1 MGFFCTIADCY
12 KKMFVPNGRASRR
25 EFWYFQLYM
34 FLIYI
39 AVVSLF
45 AQVLTWTYGRSSV
58 TALGTAPGFLIMLL
72 ILVYILSLPALF
84 CVTVR
89 RLHDTN
95 VSGWWIVCPLLS
107 FLIVQILIQMDLS
120 NGWKAL
126 WIGLASLPFIII
138 LLWCLKPSYPKEN
151 HYGPVPDEGKTDVV
165 NPEEVKAGLVKPV
178 EEKPEVVKAAEEKHE
193 KVKPEEVKP
202 AVEKVII
209 DSTEDLKAED

>member
-107 FLIVQILIQMDLS
+107 FLIVQILAQMDLDY
-120 NGWKAL
+120 GWKAF

-151 HYGPVPDEGKTDVV
+151 HYGPVPDEEKTDVV
-165 NPEEVKAGLVKPV
+165 NPEEVKAGLEKIVVV
-178 EEKPEVVKAAEEKHE
+178 ENT
-193 KVKPEEVKP
+193 
-202 AVEKVII
+202 
-209 DSTEDLKAED
+209 DDLKAED

>member
-72 ILVYILSLPALF
+72 ILLYILSLPALF
-84 CVTVR
+84 CVTER

-107 FLIVQILIQMDLS
+107 FLIVQILAQMDLS
-120 NGWKAL
+120 YGWKAF

-151 HYGPVPDEGKTDVV
+151 KYGPVPDGKTDLVQS
-165 NPEEVKAGLVKPV
+165 EEVKP
-178 EEKPEVVKAAEEKHE
+178 AEEKHE
-193 KVKPEEVKP
+193 KVKPEVVKP
-202 AVEKVII
+202 AEKIVVVENT
-209 DSTEDLKAED
+209 DDLKAED

>member
-72 ILVYILSLPALF
+72 ILLYILSLPALF

-107 FLIVQILIQMDLS
+107 FLIVQILAQMDLS
-120 NGWKAL
+120 YGWKAF

-151 HYGPVPDEGKTDVV
+151 KYGPVPDGKTDVV

-178 EEKPEVVKAAEEKHE
+178 EEKPEVVKPAEEKAE
-193 KVKPEEVKP
+193 KVKPEVVKP
-202 AVEKVII
+202 AEKIVVVENI
-209 DSTEDLKAED
+209 DDLKAED

>member
-107 FLIVQILIQMDLS
+107 FLIVQILAQMDLS
-120 NGWKAL
+120 YGWKAF

-165 NPEEVKAGLVKPV
+165 KPEEVKVEEVKPI
-178 EEKPEVVKAAEEKHE
+178 EEKAVVE
-193 KVKPEEVKP
+193 KPEEVKP
-202 AVEKVII
+202 AKEKAEEVKPAEKIVVVENT
-209 DSTEDLKAED
+209 DDLKAED

>member
-107 FLIVQILIQMDLS
+107 FLIVQILAQMDLS
-120 NGWKAL
+120 YGWKAF

-151 HYGPVPDEGKTDVV
+151 KYGPVPDGKTDVV
-165 NPEEVKAGLVKPV
+165 QPEEVKPIKEKP
-178 EEKPEVVKAAEEKHE
+178 EEVKPEVVKPAKEKAE

-202 AVEKVII
+202 AEKIVVVENT
-209 DSTEDLKAED
+209 DDLKAED

>member
-72 ILVYILSLPALF
+72 ILLYILSLPALF
-84 CVTVR
+84 CVTER

-107 FLIVQILIQMDLS
+107 FLIVQILAQMDLS
-120 NGWKAL
+120 YGWKAF

-151 HYGPVPDEGKTDVV
+151 KYGPVPDEGKTDVV

-178 EEKPEVVKAAEEKHE
+178 EEKPEVVKPVKE
-193 KVKPEEVKP
+193 KPEEVKP
-202 AVEKVII
+202 EVVKPAEKIVVVENI
-209 DSTEDLKAED
+209 DDLKAED

>member
-72 ILVYILSLPALF
+72 IL
-84 CVTVR
+84 
-89 RLHDTN
+89 
-95 VSGWWIVCPLLS
+95 LLAGKIAKGGGRDSACAATSCASDCINESAAPERS
-107 FLIVQILIQMDLS
+107 FA
-120 NGWKAL
+120 N
-126 WIGLASLPFIII
+126 
-138 LLWCLKPSYPKEN
+138 
-151 HYGPVPDEGKTDVV
+151 
-165 NPEEVKAGLVKPV
+165 
-178 EEKPEVVKAAEEKHE
+178 
-193 KVKPEEVKP
+193 
-202 AVEKVII
+202 
-209 DSTEDLKAED
+209 

>member
-107 FLIVQILIQMDLS
+107 FLIVQILAQMDLDY
-120 NGWKAL
+120 GWKAF

-151 HYGPVPDEGKTDVV
+151 HYGPVPDEEKTDVV
-165 NPEEVKAGLVKPV
+165 NPEEVKAGLVKQ
-178 EEKPEVVKAAEEKHE
+178 EEE
-193 KVKPEEVKP
+193 KPEEVKP
-202 AVEKVII
+202 AEKIVVVENT
-209 DSTEDLKAED
+209 DDLKAED

>member
-34 FLIYI
+34 FLINI

-72 ILVYILSLPALF
+72 ILLYILSLPALF

-107 FLIVQILIQMDLS
+107 FLIVQILAQMDLS
-120 NGWKAL
+120 YGWKAF

-178 EEKPEVVKAAEEKHE
+178 EEKPEVVKPAEKI
-193 KVKPEEVKP
+193 VV
-202 AVEKVII
+202 VENT
-209 DSTEDLKAED
+209 DDLKAED

>member
-84 CVTVR
+84 CVTER

-107 FLIVQILIQMDLS
+107 FLIVQILAQMDLDY
-120 NGWKAL
+120 GWKAF

-151 HYGPVPDEGKTDVV
+151 HYGPVPDEEKTDVV

-178 EEKPEVVKAAEEKHE
+178 EEKPE
-193 KVKPEEVKP
+193 EVKP
-202 AVEKVII
+202 AEKIVVVENT
-209 DSTEDLKAED
+209 DDLKAED

>member
-1 MGFFCTIADCY
+1 MGFFCTIAHCY

-107 FLIVQILIQMDLS
+107 FLIVQILAQMDLDY
-120 NGWKAL
+120 GWKAF

-151 HYGPVPDEGKTDVV
+151 HYGPVPDEEKTDGV

-178 EEKPEVVKAAEEKHE
+178 EEKPE
-193 KVKPEEVKP
+193 EVKP
-202 AVEKVII
+202 AEKIVVVENT
-209 DSTEDLKAED
+209 DDLKAED

>member
-107 FLIVQILIQMDLS
+107 FLIIQILIQMDLS

-126 WIGLASLPFIII
+126 WIVLASLPFIII

-151 HYGPVPDEGKTDVV
+151 HYGPVPDEEKTDV
-165 NPEEVKAGLVKPV
+165 
-178 EEKPEVVKAAEEKHE
+178 
-193 KVKPEEVKP
+193 VKPEEVKAEEVKP
-202 AVEKVII
+202 AEKIVVVENT
-209 DSTEDLKAED
+209 DDLKAED

>member
-107 FLIVQILIQMDLS
+107 FLIVQILAQMDLDY
-120 NGWKAL
+120 GWKAF

-151 HYGPVPDEGKTDVV
+151 HYGPVPDEEKTDVV

-178 EEKPEVVKAAEEKHE
+178 EEKPE
-193 KVKPEEVKP
+193 EVKP
-202 AVEKVII
+202 AEKIVVVENT
-209 DSTEDLKAED
+209 DDLKAED